1 MNLFPFENI
10 VISSPLSENEIKNS
24 LKNNIEWNTELGMT
38 FNKNSIRDYE
48 GFVQGG
54 KFKIRRILKS
64 GINSFIPIV
73 TGDVVEKVNG
83 SQIELKFRLHK
94 SVAILAI
101 IFTIFSGSIFIT
113 TLFSKP
119 NEQLVEL
126 MNDKIVKETLSAEQY
141 KELVNNV
148 IPKGTDWNG
157 LILFI
162 APYLMCTLFFNFF
175 AVFHILI
182 HANVYLCLVRIYKE
196 QNSQLRT

>member
-10 VISSPLSENEIKNS
+10 VIFSPLSENEIKNS
-24 LKNNIEWNTELGMT
+24 LKNNIKWNTELGMT

-48 GFVQGG
+48 GFVKGG

-73 TGDVVEKVNG
+73 TGDIVEKVNG
-83 SQIELKFRLHK
+83 SKIELKFRLHR

-101 IFTIFSGSIFIT
+101 IFTIFSGSMFII
-113 TLFSKP
+113 TLFSTP

-126 MNDKIVKETLSAEQY
+126 MNDKIVKKTLSTEQY

-148 IPKGTDWNG
+148 KPKAIDWNG
-157 LILFI
+157 LI
-162 APYLMCTLFFNFF
+162 
-175 AVFHILI
+175 
-182 HANVYLCLVRIYKE
+182 
-196 QNSQLRT
+196 